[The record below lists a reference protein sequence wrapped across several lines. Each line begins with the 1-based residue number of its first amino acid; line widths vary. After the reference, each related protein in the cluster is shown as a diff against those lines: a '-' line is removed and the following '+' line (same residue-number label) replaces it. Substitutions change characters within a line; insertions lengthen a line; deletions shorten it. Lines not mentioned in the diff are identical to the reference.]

1 MQELVLQGFF
11 YSSLQ
16 KIYMT
21 NSPVQD
27 ISPEDQK
34 DITELKSKIDR
45 FQKGKIDE
53 EKFKLYRLTRGVYG
67 QRQLGVQ
74 MFRIKIPYGRISPH
88 QIRVIADLSKQYASN
103 NLHLT
108 TRQDIQL
115 HYVKLTD
122 SPAVW
127 EGLTSHGLTGREACG
142 NTVRN
147 LTTSPTAGIDP
158 DEPFDVTPY
167 AHAVAYYFL
176 RNPICQEMGRK
187 IKPAFSSSDHDRAF
201 TYFSDFGFI
210 PRIKKEGHKTI
221 RGFKVVLG
229 GGLGAQAI
237 EAQTAYQFLEAD
249 KIIPFMEAGL
259 RVFDRYGE
267 RKKRQKA
274 RMKFLIKSI
283 GVDGFLNL
291 VEKEKKALEN
301 ETIKIDPQDYTYG
314 TIPNYFEAEIKEPIH
329 NAKYDLWKKTNTFLQ
344 KDNTYYG
351 VYLRIQ
357 LGDISSEKARTLADI
372 IEPYASDDIRITI
385 NQGLLLRHVHE
396 NHLAELF
403 SKLDTAGFAEPGFD
417 SIADVTACPGTDTCN
432 LAVTNSTGLTRAIE
446 NMIRDEYEHLLEED
460 HIKIKISGC
469 MNACGQHMAANIGFH
484 GSSIKKNGLII
495 PAMQIVLAGGID
507 RTGKGWIAE
516 KIIKV
521 PTKKILEVIRVLL
534 EDFEKEGD
542 DDEYFNYYYA
552 RQGKKY
558 FYSLLKHL
566 SNIEELEG
574 TEFFDWEQD
583 HQYQQSIGVGE
594 CAGVMLDVVG
604 TILQEAEDRIQLAH
618 QGSKEELFVDANY
631 HAYSAIII
639 AAKGLLLS
647 EDISCN
653 TQIGIINDFEKHF
666 IESQKFA
673 YEESFTESVLSLN
686 KNEPKKSFSQAYI
699 SQATDFVQQAILYR
713 NRQLENTLE
722 KKVIS
727 NHYKA

>member
-1 MQELVLQGFF
+1 M
-11 YSSLQ
+11 SNTSTTIP
-16 KIYMT
+16 K
-21 NSPVQD
+21 
-27 ISPEDQK
+27 EDQR
-34 DITELKSKIDR
+34 DILELENKIEQ
-45 FQKGKIDE
+45 FQKGTIDE

-67 QRQLGVQ
+67 QRQVGVQ

-88 QIRVIADLSKQYASN
+88 QIRIIADLSEKYASS

-122 SPAVW
+122 APDVW
-127 EGLTSHGLTGREACG
+127 KGLTSHGLTGREACG

-147 LTTSPTAGIDP
+147 LTTSPAAGIDP
-158 DEPFDVTPY
+158 EEPFDVSPY

-187 IKPAFSSSDHDRAF
+187 IKPAFSSSDQDSAF

-210 PRIKKEGHKTI
+210 PKVKNIKGKET
-221 RGFKVVLG
+221 RGFKVVVG

-237 EAQTAYQFLEAD
+237 QAQTAYEFLEAD

-259 RVFDRYGE
+259 RVFDQYGE
-267 RKKRQKA
+267 RQKRQKA
-274 RMKFLIKSI
+274 RLKFLIKSI
-283 GVDGFLNL
+283 GIDGFLKL
-291 VEKEKKALEN
+291 IEEEKKALGHTSVE
-301 ETIKIDPQDYTYG
+301 IDPDDYTYG
-314 TIPNYFEAEIKEPIH
+314 KIPQYFTPTIKTPANKIKF
-329 NAKYDLWKKTNTFLQ
+329 ALWKKTNTFQQ
-344 KDNTYYG
+344 KDKKYTG
-351 VYLRIQ
+351 VYLRIL
-357 LGDISSEKARTLADI
+357 LGDISSIQSKVLADI

-396 NHLAELF
+396 DHLAELF
-403 SKLDTAGFAEPGFD
+403 TKLDAEGFAEPGYD

-446 NMIRDEYEHLLEED
+446 KMIQEEYQHLLEED

-484 GSSIKKNGLII
+484 GSSIKKNGLVI

-507 RTGKGWIAE
+507 RDGKGWIAD
-516 KIIKV
+516 KIIKL
-521 PTKKILEVIRVLL
+521 PTKKILVAIKILL
-534 EDFEKEGD
+534 DDFDAHAE
-542 DDEYFNYYYA
+542 DDEYFNYYYQ
-552 RQGKKY
+552 RREKKY
-558 FYSLLKHL
+558 FYTLLKHL
-566 SNIEELEG
+566 AGLEQLTE

-583 HQYQQSIGVGE
+583 HQYQQEIGVGE

-604 TILQEAEDRIQLAH
+604 TILQEAEERILLATR
-618 QGSKEELFVDANY
+618 GLAESLLVDGNY
-631 HAYSAIII
+631 HAYSAYVI

-653 TQIGIINDFEKHF
+653 TQIGIINDFEDHF
-666 IESQKFA
+666 LQSGKFD
-673 YEESFTESVLSLN
+673 YEGDFTKNVLALKQN
-686 KNEPKKSFSQAYI
+686 NPTHDFSKEYI
-699 SQATDFVQQAILYR
+699 AKAGQFVQQTIAYR
-713 NRQLENTLE
+713 NNQIDKNQD
-722 KKVIS
+722 KQVIN